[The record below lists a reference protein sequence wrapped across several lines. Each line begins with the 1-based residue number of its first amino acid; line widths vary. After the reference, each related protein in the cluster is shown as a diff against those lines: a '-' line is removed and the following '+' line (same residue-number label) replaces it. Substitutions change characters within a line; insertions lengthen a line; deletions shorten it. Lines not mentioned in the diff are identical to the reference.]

1 MTHFSRKESLVTLNH
16 GQENSSSLAG
26 QKDPMGN
33 QIHGK

>member
-1 MTHFSRKESLVTLNH
+1 MNLFSRKESLMTLNH
-16 GQENSSSLAG
+16 GQENSSDLDG